1 MPANLPWD
9 QADLA
14 ILHPRSKWAAWGVT
28 QADGRPLASDAVPA
42 SLLLPMGRHGP
53 AFLGY
58 QNFQAYLKWNQSLN
72 YCVTAAYL
80 ATRLA
85 GAPAMGRGNQEV
97 PELSTEQVRELQQ
110 LLARRGWEVGEIDGK
125 LGAAT
130 RGSVKAAQMKYGLPA
145 DSYPTLEL
153 IDRLR
158 AQR

>member
-1 MPANLPWD
+1 M
-9 QADLA
+9 
-14 ILHPRSKWAAWGVT
+14 
-28 QADGRPLASDAVPA
+28 PA

-58 QNFQAYLKWNQSLN
+58 QNFQVYLKWNQSLN

-85 GAPAMGRGNQEV
+85 GAPAMFKGSDQV
-97 PELSTEQVRELQQ
+97 PDLSMEQVKELQQ

-125 LGAAT
+125 IGAAT
-130 RGSVKAAQMKYGLPA
+130 RASVKAAQMKYGLPA
-145 DSYPTLEL
+145 DSYPTPEL
-153 IDRLR
+153 IERLR